1 MKTWRVLTIGLMA
14 ISMACLSCSRAHQ
27 ARTSAEIPFRKNLCK
42 SSGLSI
48 VRVDEDEK
56 DHGLVWGTPDPPY
69 FWAHS
74 VTLSYLLQAVFQ
86 LREAR
91 FDLRTP
97 LPAGTF
103 DVQLPNDPDAKERD
117 AFPVKRLSM
126 AFQEAFGLS
135 IRLETQD
142 REALVLM
149 VHGNAVPQGLV
160 RAAPNE
166 QHVEGTLEGGYVVKA
181 GTIDSLCDAMERAV
195 DLPVI
200 NETKLQ
206 GKFNYRF
213 ENSIRRAGGKDA
225 VIGMVRNLGIEVMSA
240 HRQFQVLAVDD
251 IYAPKK

>member
-1 MKTWRVLTIGLMA
+1 
-14 ISMACLSCSRAHQ
+14 
-27 ARTSAEIPFRKNLCK
+27 
-42 SSGLSI
+42 
-48 VRVDEDEK
+48 
-56 DHGLVWGTPDPPY
+56 
-69 FWAHS
+69 
-74 VTLSYLLQAVFQ
+74 
-86 LREAR
+86 
-91 FDLRTP
+91 
-97 LPAGTF
+97 
-103 DVQLPNDPDAKERD
+103 
-117 AFPVKRLSM
+117 
-126 AFQEAFGLS
+126 
-135 IRLETQD
+135 LETQD